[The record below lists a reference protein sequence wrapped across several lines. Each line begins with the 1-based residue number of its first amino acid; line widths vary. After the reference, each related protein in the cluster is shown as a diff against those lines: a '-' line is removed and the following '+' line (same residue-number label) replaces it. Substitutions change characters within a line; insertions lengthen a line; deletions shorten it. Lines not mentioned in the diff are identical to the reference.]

1 MLRVAPE
8 EEGGADQTAR
18 GPQDRVGEP
27 PSCQGDRRSRIQ
39 ALQDQGRPQV
49 HRQGLHRYAPETEGE
64 LEEVL

>member
-1 MLRVAPE
+1 VLRVAPE

-18 GPQDRVGEP
+18 GP
-27 PSCQGDRRSRIQ
+27 
-39 ALQDQGRPQV
+39 GRPQV